1 MCKVDY
7 VHLGGRKRNK
17 ETTVVLESLLCLKTD
32 LSSLQHASS
41 VVDVLCYNCV
51 NCAKTDTEQWPMD
64 WCAVLVVGGS
74 AVEVQ
79 PQVCILSQST

>member
-1 MCKVDY
+1 MR
-7 VHLGGRKRNK
+7 GGERKK
-17 ETTVVLESLLCLKTD
+17 ETTVVLELLLCLKTD

-64 WCAVLVVGGS
+64 WCGVLVVGGS